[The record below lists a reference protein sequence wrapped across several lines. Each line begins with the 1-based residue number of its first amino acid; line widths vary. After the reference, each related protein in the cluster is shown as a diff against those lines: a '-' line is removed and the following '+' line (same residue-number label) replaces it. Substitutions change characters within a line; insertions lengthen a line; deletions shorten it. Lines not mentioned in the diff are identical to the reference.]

1 MLIVSMLRYIAFRYT
16 LMMSCWKYNP
26 EKRPMFSD
34 LVQSIEDLMAPL
46 ADYLDCKTTFGNSNN
61 DNEN

>member
-1 MLIVSMLRYIAFRYT
+1 MLRYIAFRHT

-26 EKRPMFSD
+26 EERPEFSD

-46 ADYLDCKTTFGNSNN
+46 ADYLDCKTIFDKSTNK
-61 DNEN
+61 NEN

>member
-1 MLIVSMLRYIAFRYT
+1 
-16 LMMSCWKYNP
+16 
-26 EKRPMFSD
+26 MFSD